1 MKLSQGLHGLTNSHG
16 PAPLRSADWPEGFPW
31 LRGSDK
37 VRAQTGTELV
47 KRCLQMVA
55 VAHEAKVHWL
65 WEHPEDLGP
74 TPLTS
79 GRPASVWSWHES
91 RSLFDK
97 VQVSTVALYISAR
110 LARITENLRGW
121 LARGP
126 TCQRSAFQDGLGSTG
141 CAMWGL
147 CPKSAA
153 ISIQRSSAR
162 TPRAVFVRSL
172 RLLMGRR
179 SARLWP
185 SPCWPPRPLLR
196 RSPRG
201 GGSLQMR
208 PWMEQFSRVAIRR
221 LPRVSCCNKVPC
233 FFQYSFE
240 AV

>member
-1 MKLSQGLHGLTNSHG
+1 MDRLLFEVLIGPKVFPGFGARTRFGRRRAPSSSSAVFRWWQWHMKPRCIGFGNIQRTSGLHLGAALHLFGAGMNHALSST
-16 PAPLRSADWPEGFPW
+16 
-31 LRGSDK
+31 
-37 VRAQTGTELV
+37 
-47 KRCLQMVA
+47 RCRFL
-55 VAHEAKVHWL
+55 
-65 WEHPEDLGP
+65 
-74 TPLTS
+74 
-79 GRPASVWSWHES
+79 
-91 RSLFDK
+91 LF
-97 VQVSTVALYISAR
+97 LYISAR

-126 TCQRSAFQDGLGSTG
+126 TCQHWAFQDGLGSTG

-221 LPRVSCCNKVPC
+221 LPRVSCCNLGA
-233 FFQYSFE
+233 Q
-240 AV
+240 